1 MRTKFVVLGIAGI
14 VVLGLVT
21 FILMLLP
28 KEEKATEVILRQD
41 LQDDYTVTD
50 SIVAPSLEKKE
61 KESVEEDNLEL
72 KRLQEL
78 IKENEGSFQ
87 EVPVPVPEREKKV
100 TPDTVVSK
108 KPAKKPK
115 KDKDT
120 VIIAEMPKRR
130 GFNSIKLI
138 KEDSSNAIRAFVHST
153 QTVMVGSTL
162 KMQLAENCL
171 TDDGHRIRKGM
182 PVYGEVTAID
192 GERVIIKITSINLN
206 NNILPFKKEVYS
218 RDAIPGI
225 YVPGNPKSDISKDAS
240 AAAITGANTNITGG
254 FDMGSQLAAG
264 AANSVI
270 NATKSVTSKNIKK
283 IKVTIKTNYQVLLME
298 DKKP

>member
-1 MRTKFVVLGIAGI
+1 MRTKFVVLGIAGAVI
-14 VVLGLVT
+14 LGLIA
-21 FILMLLP
+21 FILLTLP
-28 KEEKATEVILRQD
+28 EDEKTTEVILRQD
-41 LQDDYTVTD
+41 LQDDYTVKDT
-50 SIVAPSLEKKE
+50 IIAPSLDREVKNNNH
-61 KESVEEDNLEL
+61 EDDLEL
-72 KRLQEL
+72 KKLQEL
-78 IKENEGSFQ
+78 IKENEKDLN
-87 EVPVPVPEREKKV
+87 PELEADREKKQSV
-100 TPDTVVSK
+100 P
-108 KPAKKPK
+108 KPK
-115 KDKDT
+115 PNPQKKDT
-120 VIIAEMPKRR
+120 SNTKTPENPKRR
-130 GFNSIKLI
+130 RFNSIKLI
-138 KEDSSNAIRAFVHST
+138 KEDKSNAIRAFVHST
-153 QTVMVGSTL
+153 QTVMIGSTL
-162 KMQLAENCL
+162 KMQIAENCL

-206 NNILPFKKEVYS
+206 NNILPFKKEVFS

-225 YVPGNPKSDISKDAS
+225 YVPGNPKSEISQDAS
-240 AAAITGANTNITGG
+240 SAAITGANTNITGG

>member
-1 MRTKFVVLGIAGI
+1 MRTKFVVFGIAGAVI
-14 VVLGLVT
+14 LGLIA
-21 FILMLLP
+21 FILLTLP
-28 KEEKATEVILRQD
+28 EDEKPTEVILRQD
-41 LQDDYTVTD
+41 LRDDYTVKDTI
-50 SIVAPSLEKKE
+50 IVPSLDREVKNNNH
-61 KESVEEDNLEL
+61 EDDLEL
-72 KRLQEL
+72 KKLQEL
-78 IKENEGSFQ
+78 IKENEKDLN
-87 EVPVPVPEREKKV
+87 PESEEDREKKQSV
-100 TPDTVVSK
+100 P
-108 KPAKKPK
+108 KPK
-115 KDKDT
+115 PNPKKKDT
-120 VIIAEMPKRR
+120 SNTKIPDKPKRR
-130 GFNSIKLI
+130 SFNSIKLI
-138 KEDSSNAIRAFVHST
+138 KEDKSNAIRAFVHST

-162 KMQLAENCL
+162 KMQIAENCL

-206 NNILPFKKEVYS
+206 NNILPFKKEVFS

-225 YVPGNPKSDISKDAS
+225 YVPGNPKSEISQDAS
-240 AAAITGANTNITGG
+240 SAAITGANTNITGG

>member
-1 MRTKFVVLGIAGI
+1 MRTKFVVLGIAG
-14 VVLGLVT
+14 VVILGLFT

-28 KEEKATEVILRQD
+28 KEEKATEVVLRQD
-41 LQDDYTVTD
+41 LQDDYTVSD
-50 SIVAPSLEKKE
+50 SIVVPSLERE
-61 KESVEEDNLEL
+61 VERNDPQDDLEL
-72 KRLQEL
+72 ERLQKL

-87 EVPVPVPEREKKV
+87 PVKEV
-100 TPDTVVSK
+100 TPDRERNATNHKVISKRPVKKVVKSE
-108 KPAKKPK
+108 
-115 KDKDT
+115 DT
-120 VIIAEMPKRR
+120 ISASPKRR

-225 YVPGNPKSDISKDAS
+225 YVPGNPKSDISQDAG
-240 AAAITGANTNITGG
+240 AAAVTGANTNITGG